1 MFGHGTIKTYRTDED
16 IETDIDT
23 KIETDIETKTETDIA
38 KDKRIRD

>member
-16 IETDIDT
+16 
-23 KIETDIETKTETDIA
+23 IETDIETKTETDIA